1 MKKLL
6 LCLLSLV
13 CVVCLFTACN
23 KDTKYKIT
31 FQDLSVLPEGVER
44 IQNGQGT
51 MLSGSGNDATIY
63 FTSGKGGSFFVTV
76 TKQVKGEPVS
86 IRRRIRLYR
95 MVLIILFTVSKLCV
109 IIIVFNRSVL

>member
-44 IQNGQGT
+44 IQNGRAI
-51 MLSGSGNDATIY
+51 LLY
-63 FTSGKGGSFFVTV
+63 FVQLRIAKVKRLHKPWTSST
-76 TKQVKGEPVS
+76 
-86 IRRRIRLYR
+86 
-95 MVLIILFTVSKLCV
+95 
-109 IIIVFNRSVL
+109 